1 MLSNSV
7 LILTRSAIFKEML
20 EKKAVV
26 TGVSR
31 GIGLAICRQL
41 VSEQFKV
48 YGTYNTG
55 TNEAKLLKQEL
66 GDRVE
71 LYQVD
76 FADRI
81 QTLSFIDKMKKFT
94 FHTLINNAGIIEFEN
109 FQEFDLEIWDRTIEV
124 NLTATLLLSQGLQ
137 SAICDGGSIVNITST
152 DAMTGSFASISYAVS
167 KAAQDNLTKS
177 LSNNLGSRNIR
188 VNAIA
193 PGWIDTSMS
202 TQASMA
208 AVALTPLAR
217 NGRSAEIAKVTSFLI
232 SDAAS
237 FITGATIIVD
247 GGYTNVDYILLKES
261 QGEQ

>member
-1 MLSNSV
+1 LCCISFYDRMFGKM
-7 LILTRSAIFKEML
+7 I
-20 EKKAVV
+20 EKKAIV

-41 VSEQFKV
+41 VNEQFKV

-55 TNEAKLLKQEL
+55 ANEAKLLKQEL

-71 LYQVD
+71 LYQVN
-76 FADRI
+76 FADRS
-81 QTLSFIDKMKKFT
+81 QTLNFIDRMKAFT
-94 FHTLINNAGIIEFEN
+94 FNALVNNAGIIEFEN
-109 FQEFDLEIWDRTIEV
+109 FQEFDLGIWDKTIEV

-152 DAMTGSFASISYAVS
+152 DGMTGSFASISYAVS
-167 KAAQDNLTKS
+167 KAAQNNLTKS

-202 TQASMA
+202 TQASMD

-217 NGRSAEIAKVTSFLI
+217 NGQPEEIAKVTSFLI

-237 FITGATIIVD
+237 FITGSTIVVD

>member
-1 MLSNSV
+1 LYCISFYDRMFGKMTEKN
-7 LILTRSAIFKEML
+7 AI
-20 EKKAVV
+20 V

-41 VSEQFKV
+41 VSDKFKV
-48 YGTYNTG
+48 YGTYNSG
-55 TNEAKLLKQEL
+55 AKEAKLLKQEL

-71 LYQVD
+71 LDRVN
-76 FADRI
+76 FADRT
-81 QTLSFIDKMKKFT
+81 QTLSFIDKMKSFT
-94 FHTLINNAGIIEFEN
+94 FHALVNNAGIIEFEN
-109 FQEFDLEIWDRTIEV
+109 FQEFDLGIWDKTIEV

-137 SAICDGGSIVNITST
+137 SAICNGGSIVNITST

-167 KAAQDNLTKS
+167 KAAQENLTKS

-202 TQASMA
+202 TQASMD
-208 AVALTPLAR
+208 AVSLTPLAR
-217 NGRSAEIAKVTSFLI
+217 NGQPAEIAKVTSFLL

-237 FITGATIIVD
+237 FITGTTIVVD
-247 GGYTNVDYILLKES
+247 GGYTNVDYILLKEAN
-261 QGEQ
+261 GER